1 MQAKEFIQL
10 LTERNIHVFTISDAA
25 KILRCPQSYAKLFLY
40 RAAQKKLIG
49 RVVRGIYFVAA
60 KANEY
65 EIASYVLPHSYISL
79 VSALYYYG
87 LTTQIPNKV
96 YVVSTF
102 RHPSIKNI
110 AGFDIIFRNTNEK
123 MMYGYH
129 KEADGNISIADPEKA
144 IVDIFYF
151 KEVNDLD
158 ELALSKPSR
167 VDIDRLIVY
176 AKRSGRASVIARTAG
191 LLREN
196 GYVSQAKAL
205 LISGQVRR

>member
-1 MQAKEFIQL
+1 MQTKEFMQL
-10 LTERNIHVFTISDAA
+10 LTERSIHVFTISDAA

-40 RAAQKKLIG
+40 RAAQKKLIE
-49 RVVRGIYFVAA
+49 RVIRGIYFVRA

-65 EIASYVLPHSYISL
+65 EIASYVLPHSYVSL

-102 RHPSIKNI
+102 RHPPIKDI
-110 AGFDIIFRNTNEK
+110 SGFDIIFRSTNEK

-151 KEVNDLD
+151 NEVNDLY
-158 ELALSKPSR
+158 ELALSKPAR
-167 VDIDRLIVY
+167 VNIDKLIVY
-176 AKRSGRASVIARTAG
+176 AKQSGKASVIARIAS

-196 GYVSQAKAL
+196 GYVSQANAL
-205 LISGQVRR
+205 LTGGSVRR